1 MSWDIIFQAD
11 TLAMYGRG
19 LIVTLSLLLSSLATG
34 GILALLCALALTS
47 GYTVLEKVIG
57 AFTYFVRGTPLLI
70 QVYLIYYGLGQL
82 EWIQARWDE
91 VWPWTHFKE
100 PFFCALLAF
109 ALNTAGY
116 TAEMLAGAIRETNPG
131 EVEAPAPWA

>member
-47 GYTVLEKVIG
+47 GYTVLEKVVG

-82 EWIQARWDE
+82 EWIQARSGE
-91 VWPWTHFKE
+91 Q
-100 PFFCALLAF
+100 
-109 ALNTAGY
+109 
-116 TAEMLAGAIRETNPG
+116 RETLMALGNQNHPAMEAAPG
-131 EVEAPAPWA
+131 TYVHIR

>member
-47 GYTVLEKVIG
+47 GYTVLEKVVG
-57 AFTYFVRGTPLLI
+57 AFTYFVRGTPLLL
-70 QVYLIYYGLGQL
+70 QVLKRRAYMC
-82 EWIQARWDE
+82 
-91 VWPWTHFKE
+91 TS
-100 PFFCALLAF
+100 
-109 ALNTAGY
+109 
-116 TAEMLAGAIRETNPG
+116 AIRKLITTISITSSTGSAVSIPRLSDSG
-131 EVEAPAPWA
+131 SAVTGVVQTTSAAAMPV